1 MLTEVTVFV
10 MELRVFRLYNNL
22 LNFLFFFSNYSLQL
36 TPVDRMYVLQQVN

>member
-22 LNFLFFFSNYSLQL
+22 LNFLFFPNYSLQL

>member
-22 LNFLFFFSNYSLQL
+22 LNFLFFSKLQF
-36 TPVDRMYVLQQVN
+36 TAYTGRQDVCFTAS

>member
-22 LNFLFFFSNYSLQL
+22 LNFLFFSNYSLQL